1 MTIFNNTQ
9 HESIYY
15 SISHK
20 GGVDCGNLGPGDEAT
35 LATYDNQPNVK
46 LTLTISKTGDATEV
60 VIRDPGLVSSQSAST
75 SSNS

>member
-20 GGVDCGNLGPGDEAT
+20 GGVDCGNLGPGDQAT
-35 LATYDNQPNVK
+35 LASYDDKPDVK
-46 LTLTISKTGDATEV
+46 LTMTISKTGDATEV
-60 VIRDPGLVSSQSAST
+60 IIRDSGLLQSSSGE
-75 SSNS
+75 NPVE